1 MSVAAVISFHWIE
14 KPLRYRTWTTHR
26 ARDIGLGVACNLV
39 LGAVLLFAMAKT
51 VGDSESTT
59 AALHPPSYLPVIPS
73 GKSHVLTCALDGG
86 SRQLKPDT
94 VANCTVAPKSGSG
107 MPTIWTMGDSHSGHL
122 QGMLYELHKKLGVG
136 VHLIETPGWSF
147 PLPAGK
153 QFAPRQKV
161 FDEIYPTFKP
171 GDIVLIPRL
180 YLSRS
185 YPYTIEELRPWLY
198 NVGRL
203 AEDLAKRGV
212 NLVVTGPPPIF
223 PYSDIREC
231 SLDERESCRLER
243 AVFAPLVDQV
253 MEMLTKLETSNGNV
267 AVFNIFESVCPADEE
282 YCYPDNGH
290 SFLYRDNDHFNSLGS
305 KLLAEPFVDLLR
317 SSGTLTPAK

>member
-1 MSVAAVISFHWIE
+1 
-14 KPLRYRTWTTHR
+14 
-26 ARDIGLGVACNLV
+26 
-39 LGAVLLFAMAKT
+39 
-51 VGDSESTT
+51 
-59 AALHPPSYLPVIPS
+59 
-73 GKSHVLTCALDGG
+73 
-86 SRQLKPDT
+86 
-94 VANCTVAPKSGSG
+94 

-161 FDEIYPTFKP
+161 FDEIYSTFKP

-203 AEDLAKRGV
+203 AEDLAKKGV